1 VLRDLARRALE
12 LSAEAG
18 RHHTDIL
25 AIVRAWHPN
34 CSSAGRLAD
43 RRRHAAVRLVTP
55 RTDPFRRSLRHGRRR
70 SPDPGELRPGDNAL
84 PPQPPR
90 RPPVN
95 RAFHTIVM
103 SRIRWDQDTQAYV
116 KRRTAEGKTP
126 REIRRG
132 LKRYVARELFRLL
145 EHGPSMA

>member
-1 VLRDLARRALE
+1 
-12 LSAEAG
+12 LSSEEAG
-18 RHHTDIL
+18 RRHKNIL

-34 CSSAGRLAD
+34 CSGAGRLAD

-84 PPQPPR
+84 APQPPR
-90 RPPVN
+90 RPPAQPSLPHDRDV
-95 RAFHTIVM
+95 
-103 SRIRWDQDTQAYV
+103 RIRWDQDTRAYV